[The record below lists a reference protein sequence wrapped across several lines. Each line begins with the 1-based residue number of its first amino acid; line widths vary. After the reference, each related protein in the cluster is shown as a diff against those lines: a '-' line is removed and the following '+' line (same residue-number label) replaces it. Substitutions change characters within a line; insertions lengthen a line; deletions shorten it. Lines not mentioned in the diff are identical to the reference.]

1 MRIFSLYRAGRCS
14 AEFGIVTRLLPII
27 ASGRLAF
34 SVYGHGEGALPV
46 TEAKTAQAFAL
57 NPKNLPVSGNAETP
71 FVFH

>member
-1 MRIFSLYRAGRCS
+1 
-14 AEFGIVTRLLPII
+14 
-27 ASGRLAF
+27 
-34 SVYGHGEGALPV
+34 VYGHGEGALPV